1 MMRLKN
7 KVAIIT
13 GGSSGIGKATALLFA
28 KEGAKVVIAARDEK
42 EGMKVVSEIKRARG
56 EAIFIKTDVAIE
68 SDVKNLINQT
78 IKKYKKLDIL
88 YNNAGVELQKT
99 VTETSSEELDRVLDI
114 NLKGVFYGCK
124 YAIPKMKRGS
134 AIINTASAAGI
145 VGFPNLAAY
154 CASKGGI
161 VLLTK
166 EIALD
171 YADKGIRCNCVC
183 PGAILTPMLKRFF
196 DKSPDPTKTKKEMAM
211 MHPLGRLGK
220 PEEIAKAV
228 LFLASEESSF
238 ITGQALLVDGGLTAR

>member
-1 MMRLKN
+1 MRLKN